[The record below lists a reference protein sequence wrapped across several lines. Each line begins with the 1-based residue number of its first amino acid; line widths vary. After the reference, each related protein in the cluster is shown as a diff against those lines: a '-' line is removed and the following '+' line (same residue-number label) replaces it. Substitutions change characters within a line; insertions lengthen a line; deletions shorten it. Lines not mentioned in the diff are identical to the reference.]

1 MYYDVLINLDGFVG
15 VVVLKLKLKIYLN
28 VKAAEL
34 DDPMKKARDVKEV
47 RHYSHDHDTE
57 VTINNSSVPA
67 NVINICS

>member
-1 MYYDVLINLDGFVG
+1 MIRWSSCAQIEIEIEDLSEC
-15 VVVLKLKLKIYLN
+15 
-28 VKAAEL
+28 KAAEL